1 MKFEIINPYFFPLEK
16 TTCRSKVINLD
27 WLPSHGD
34 GIYYTQLAQKELCP
48 WPPDNWESHIQE
60 SLIGSD
66 ALLHPVL
73 FQSSEFSPEENS
85 VIPGNSGKSKESQS
99 ESPETSKNS

>member
-1 MKFEIINPYFFPLEK
+1 M
-16 TTCRSKVINLD
+16 INLG

-34 GIYYTQLAQKELCP
+34 GIYYTQFAQKELCP
-48 WPPDNWESHIQE
+48 WPPVNWESHIQE

-66 ALLHPVL
+66 ALLHPIL

-85 VIPGNSGKSKESQS
+85 IIPGNLEKSNESHS
-99 ESPETSKNS
+99 ESPETS

>member
-1 MKFEIINPYFFPLEK
+1 M
-16 TTCRSKVINLD
+16 
-27 WLPSHGD
+27 
-34 GIYYTQLAQKELCP
+34 CP
-48 WPPDNWESHIQE
+48 WPPDNWENHIQE
-60 SLIGSD
+60 SLIESD

-85 VIPGNSGKSKESQS
+85 IIPGNLDKSKESQS